1 MNKEGIKKYL
11 TEKMRLKMQNILL
24 TKSQQSFLQ
33 NLPIHLI
40 NMNMPQVKVFSLL
53 VRKPD

>member
-1 MNKEGIKKYL
+1 MNKEDIKKYL

-24 TKSQQSFLQ
+24 TKPQQQFLQ
-33 NLPIHLI
+33 NLLIHLI
-40 NMNMPQVKVFSLL
+40 NINMPQVKVFSPL

>member
-1 MNKEGIKKYL
+1 MNKKGIKKYL

-24 TKSQQSFLQ
+24 TKPQQSFLQ

-40 NMNMPQVKVFSLL
+40 NMNMPQVKVFSPL

>member
-24 TKSQQSFLQ
+24 TKPQQSFLQ

-40 NMNMPQVKVFSLL
+40 NMNMPQVKVFYLL